1 MIECVIFDLSEVL
14 IAGLLGVERP
24 LSPEL
29 GVPQDEILP
38 LFGGDRFIEL
48 LLGDISEDSY
58 LRHVI
63 ARAGW
68 EITSARLK
76 AVIRGN
82 FHNQVAGSLPIL
94 EGLAGRVDLALLSDH
109 AREWIAYIKRVHPFM
124 RTFKRTFFSY
134 DLQSTKSDPG
144 TFRRVVEAL
153 SVPPARCLFVDD
165 NLKNVEVARSVGIT
179 SIWFRDAG
187 QLAAELAERGV

>member
-24 LSPEL
+24 LSSEL
-29 GVPQDEILP
+29 GVPEDEIMP
-38 LFGGDRFIEL
+38 LFGGERFIEL
-48 LLGDISEDSY
+48 LLGDVSEDAY

-68 EITSARLK
+68 EISVARLK

-82 FHNQVAGSLPIL
+82 FHSQVAGSLPIL
-94 EGLAGRVDLALLSDH
+94 EGLAGKVDLALLSDH
-109 AREWIAYIKRVHPFM
+109 AREWIAYIDAVHPFM
-124 RTFKRTFFSY
+124 RAFGRTFFSY
-134 DLQSTKSDPG
+134 DLKSTKSDPG
-144 TFRRVVEAL
+144 TFLRVVGAL
-153 SVPPARCLFVDD
+153 SVPASRCLFIDD
-165 NLKNVEVARSVGIT
+165 NPKNVEVARSVGIP

-187 QLAAELAERGV
+187 RLAAELAERGV